1 MILQI
6 LFFFNFVGFDLIHSL
21 TLQTPKDWD
30 LFLHLGHANPFVRV
44 PHFLQVMFIPT
55 MSWGG
60 VLVAFIIKIATTR
73 IPTTIAI
80 SIRTIHLITE
90 NMHKEIY
97 KILSNICKNVCG
109 YYSIW
114 WPNLGVMGLPYH
126 LILRSPHFSPTF
138 YMKIDKL
145 TT

>member
-1 MILQI
+1 M
-6 LFFFNFVGFDLIHSL
+6 NSL

-97 KILSNICKNVCG
+97 KILSNMFNNTYW
-109 YYSIW
+109 YYGILWLNPSVLMLTYDI
-114 WPNLGVMGLPYH
+114 
-126 LILRSPHFSPTF
+126 ILRSWYISPTF